1 MFHVRIVCM
10 SQTSRG
16 VLLASMFCFLPSTAK
31 NLIATNPCTSH
42 IYFLPKI
49 HKNVNPGRPIVSA
62 CSCPTEL
69 ISSYSD
75 SAMLPIVKSLPTN
88 HALSI
93 FNNFRFSDN
102 SSKFLFTMDV
112 KSLYTVIPNA
122 ERDFAPFVIFLIFV
136 LFLNPVLLLNY
147 GQLNLYLLLI
157 VSHLLIDISS

>member
-1 MFHVRIVCM
+1 
-10 SQTSRG
+10 
-16 VLLASMFCFLPSTAK
+16 MFCFLPSTAK

-122 ERDFAPFVIFLIFV
+122 EGLRALRHFLIFV
-136 LFLNPVLLLNY
+136 LFLNPVLPLYY
-147 GQLNLYLLLI
+147 G
-157 VSHLLIDISS
+157 